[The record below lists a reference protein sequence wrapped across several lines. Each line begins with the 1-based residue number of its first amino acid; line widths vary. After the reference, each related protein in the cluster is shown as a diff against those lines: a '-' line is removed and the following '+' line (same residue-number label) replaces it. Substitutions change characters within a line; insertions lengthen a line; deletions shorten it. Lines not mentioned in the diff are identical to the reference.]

1 MVALNIPVIC
11 VKSARYLDTTAE
23 QATNIIMLYVSLY
36 MHGDSIRIFYHVVAS
51 GIPLLCMSSRAHDKI
66 LSSISDHLG
75 VYRRKY

>member
-36 MHGDSIRIFYHVVAS
+36 M
-51 GIPLLCMSSRAHDKI
+51 GIVFEFFTML
-66 LSSISDHLG
+66 
-75 VYRRKY
+75 